1 MIVGGVF
8 ARGGSKGVPNK
19 NLREVGG
26 KSLVARAVEQA
37 LSMAQIETV
46 YCSTDSSNI
55 ATEAQ
60 KFGAE
65 VPWLRPKELSQDD
78 SHEWD
83 AWVHLIKWLNENES
97 FPDYLVTVPCVA
109 PLRTLDDLNS
119 CVELALSSKADV
131 VMAVSESTR
140 NPWFNM
146 VTIDPTSNL
155 VNLVNE
161 PKSRI
166 HNRQDAPAVFD
177 VSTVTFIIKCSY
189 LLRSNSLYGGT
200 TRAVV
205 LPKNH
210 CLDIDTEDDLVLAEY
225 LLSRQRAE

>member
-26 KSLVARAVEQA
+26 KSLIARAVEQA

-83 AWVHLIKWLNENES
+83 AWVHLINWLNENGS

-166 HNRQDAPAVFD
+166 HNRQDAPTVFD

-189 LLRSNSLYGGT
+189 LLQSNSLYGGT

-210 CLDIDTEDDLVLAEY
+210 CLDIDTEDDLGLAEY

>member
-26 KSLVARAVEQA
+26 KSLIARAVEQA

-55 ATEAQ
+55 ATDAQ

-78 SHEWD
+78 SHECY

-109 PLRTLDDLNS
+109 PLRTLDDLDS

-166 HNRQDAPAVFD
+166 HNRQDAPTVFD

-189 LLRSNSLYGGT
+189 LLQSNSLYGGT